1 MIMLTSSTLLG
12 AAQADNFSLTTKAG
26 ALGYGLEGTT
36 HLFSNINARFGYNAY
51 HYEESGITGGMLDV
65 SMKMQLATLLLDL
78 YPTDSA
84 FRLSAGIT
92 FNGNQPPPHNKPATE
107 SFSATNS
114 LYSQISFDGQPEL
127 TPISPY
133 LGVGWGNIF
142 ADNRGWEFNIDLG
155 IMLQEEAADSN
166 ASDNL
171 GDFRSHTTL
180 KQESDTEEELK
191 RFDLLPIV
199 SFGISYTF

>member
-12 AAQADNFSLTTKAG
+12 SAQADSFSLTTKAG

-36 HLFSNINARFGYNAY
+36 NLFSNINARFGYNAY
-51 HYEESGITGGMLDV
+51 RYEESDITGEMLDV

-92 FNGNQPPPHNKPATE
+92 FNGNQPPSHNKPTTE

-114 LYSQISFDGQPEL
+114 LYSRISLDGQPEL

-133 LGVGWGNIF
+133 LGVGWGNTF
-142 ADNRGWEFNIDLG
+142 ADNQGWEFNIDLG
-155 IMLQEEAADSN
+155 IMLQEEADSN
-166 ASDNL
+166 TSENL
-171 GDFRSHTTL
+171 GDFRSHPTL
-180 KQESDTEEELK
+180 KQESDTGEELK